1 MKNVLLRIWSIIFY
15 VLFVLFFLII
25 FPFHLVLL
33 LFNRTWT
40 HDLSHRLNM
49 LWGVVIMY
57 PLGIWPQPI
66 GRNGIDRKQVYIFVP
81 NHSSYLDIPICNVS
95 ILHSFRFVGKAE
107 LNSLPL
113 FGYMFK
119 RLHIPVPR
127 ESAKGSYRSIEQSI
141 EKLKSGRS
149 ILIFPE
155 GTIPD
160 KRKVDLLRFKD
171 GAFRMAIES
180 GIPIVPMTLVGAE
193 KALLDDGKWLIRP
206 TRVKVIFHDPIETA
220 GMEMSEAGELKNR
233 VFKLLM
239 QTMKEN
245 GAMVEQRYRAVG
257 APTDSKE

>member
-1 MKNVLLRIWSIIFY
+1 MKIVLLRIWSMVFY
-15 VLFVLFFLII
+15 VSFVLFFLII
-25 FPFHLVLL
+25 FPFHFVLL
-33 LFNRTWT
+33 LFKRRWT

-49 LWGVVIMY
+49 LWGMVIMY
-57 PLGIWPQPI
+57 PTGIWPQPI
-66 GRNGIDRKQVYIFVP
+66 GRKGIDRKRVYIFVP

-95 ILHSFRFVGKAE
+95 IPQSFRFVGKAE

-127 ESAKGSYRSIEQSI
+127 ESAKGSYRSIAQAI

-149 ILIFPE
+149 VLIFPE

-180 GIPIVPMTLVGAE
+180 GFPIVPMTIVGADR
-193 KALLDDGKWLIRP
+193 ALLDDGKWLIRP
-206 TRVKVIFHDPIETA
+206 TKVKVIFHDPIETV
-220 GMEMSEAGELKNR
+220 GMEMSQAGELKDR

-239 QTMKEN
+239 NTLKEN
-245 GAMVEQRYRAVG
+245 GVLVEQRLKAAG
-257 APTDSKE
+257 TSTDSKE